1 MILFEEFKL
10 LSLEE
15 KNLEILKCL
24 PGILTLGDDLFQV
37 VKQTL
42 VIERFKFMF
51 YNLNPVGLVQDF
63 LLT

>member
-37 VKQTL
+37 FFV
-42 VIERFKFMF
+42 VGRFKFMF
-51 YNLNPVGLVQDF
+51 
-63 LLT
+63 